1 MFRISFPA
9 KSKHSQ
15 AVPTQIEVDST
26 PLPLLALVCAVMV
39 AGLLLLLALT
49 ADFTAAKAQS
59 DRRFWHN
66 MTDTAKDD
74 LAFVM
79 SKVLSGDAAAAD
91 VVILGTSSLREA
103 LASDSELNTQLKQQ
117 NSSRIS
123 AVNLATAAQSPIESL
138 LITDAISPQG
148 GHLAQLPQF
157 RVDQRD
163 CDGCSACAT

>member
-117 NSSRIS
+117 NSSPIS

-148 GHLAQLPQF
+148 GQLVLMFISLSSLAL
-157 RVDQRD
+157 
-163 CDGCSACAT
+163 